1 MSSTNTIP
9 LDVMKQIVENL
20 NSVILLFDEALQLR
34 YINPVG
40 EMMFGV
46 SAPHMIGQHLSRVL
60 PRQDLVQALGEA
72 LDSGHPFTERE
83 SEIELGPMRLVTVDL
98 TAIPLLEPQQA
109 TALLV
114 EMSQLDRQI
123 RIARE
128 ENLLNLNQATRS
140 LVRNM
145 AHEIKNPLGGI
156 RGTAQLLERELDS
169 EELKEFTGIII
180 SEADRLQ
187 KLVNRMLG
195 PNTLPHKEMVN
206 LHEVLERVK
215 QVVEMDLPEGIVIR
229 RDYDISLP
237 ELLAD
242 KDQLIQ
248 AILNLVRNAV
258 QALSKGGEITLRTR
272 AQRQYTIGHVR
283 HRLVEAIEIID
294 NGPGI
299 PEHLRER
306 IFFPMVTGRSE
317 GTGLG
322 LSIAQSLINQHGGLI
337 ECSSQTGRTVFT
349 VMLPYSDETGEKHG

>member
-1 MSSTNTIP
+1 MDAPKTVS
-9 LDVMKQIVENL
+9 LEVMKQIVENL
-20 NSVILLFDEALQLR
+20 NSVIMLFDDSLHLQ

-40 EMMFGV
+40 EMMFGL
-46 SAPHMIGQHLSRVL
+46 SASHMVGRSLSRVL
-60 PRQDLVQALGEA
+60 PRLDLVQALGEA

-83 SEIELGPMRLVTVDL
+83 SEIELGPDRLVTVDL
-98 TAIPLLEPQQA
+98 TAIPLLEPNQSS
-109 TALLV
+109 ALLV

-128 ENLLNLNQATRS
+128 ENLLSLNQATRS

-169 EELKEFTGIII
+169 DELKEFTGIII

-187 KLVNRMLG
+187 KLVDRMLG

-206 LHEVLERVK
+206 IHEVLERVK
-215 QVVEMDLPEGIVIR
+215 QVVEMDLAPGITIR

-248 AILNLVRNAV
+248 ALLNLVRNAV
-258 QALSKGGEITLRTR
+258 QALKEGGEITLRTR

-299 PEHLRER
+299 PESLLEK

-322 LSIAQSLINQHGGLI
+322 LSIAQSLINQHAGLI
-337 ECSSQTGRTVFT
+337 ECNSQPGRTVFT
-349 VMLPYSDETGEKHG
+349 VLLPLSHENGESNG